1 MGGGGNWLPHKTLS
15 TRHISHLI
23 GVIASTCVLVGC
35 GGGEEPAATATP
47 SATPT
52 ATATS
57 PESEPGGAGDERIVR
72 VPVELTLHPDGQLSP
87 ATVSVPAFLTLELIV
102 HNESGAPMAVRFQGE
117 RLDVGAGA
125 TVRRRF
131 EGLRRG
137 RYAVRAGAAG
147 AATVIVGIEPGP

>member
-72 VPVELTLHPDGQLSP
+72 VPVEVTLGSDGQLRP
-87 ATVSVPAFLTLELIV
+87 PTVSVPAFLTLELIV
-102 HNESGAPMAVRFQGE
+102 HNESGAPIVVRFHGA
-117 RLDVGAGA
+117 RLAVGSGA
-125 TVRRRF
+125 TAHRRF
-131 EGLRRG
+131 EGLRKG
-137 RYAVRAGAAG
+137 RYAVRAGAG
-147 AATVIVGIEPGP
+147 TATVIVGIEPGP